1 MSDDMRV
8 SSYSQA
14 ARSGGN
20 LRRQLL
26 RFGVV
31 GLLATLVH
39 LSVYAILAKFLALEP
54 QLANLAAF
62 VIAVPVSF
70 AGQAAWT
77 FHEQVDGQG
86 LTVARLTRFCFASLT
101 GLALNSLFVH
111 IVTISFNASSLAAL
125 PFMAVVTPTILFALN
140 RFWVFGHLSSAT
152 TGNRLRGA
160 HHEP

>member
-1 MSDDMRV
+1 MSDDMRIPSDSRPV
-8 SSYSQA
+8 RSS
-14 ARSGGN
+14 GK

-31 GLLATLVH
+31 GLLATVVH

-54 QLANLAAF
+54 QPANLAAF
-62 VIAVPVSF
+62 VMAVPVSF

-111 IVTISFNASSLAAL
+111 IVTITFNASSLAAL
-125 PFMAVVTPTILFALN
+125 PLMAVVTPALLFALN
-140 RFWVFGHLSSAT
+140 RFWVFGPLSSAT
-152 TGNRLRGA
+152 DGKRLQGA
-160 HHEP
+160 HHEL